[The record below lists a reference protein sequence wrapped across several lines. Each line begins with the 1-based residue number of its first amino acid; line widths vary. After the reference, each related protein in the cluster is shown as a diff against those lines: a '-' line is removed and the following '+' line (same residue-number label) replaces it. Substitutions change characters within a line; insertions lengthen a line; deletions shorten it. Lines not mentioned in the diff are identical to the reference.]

1 MKKVLVTGA
10 YGFLG
15 KYLIKE
21 LLDNG
26 YSVVA
31 FGRKKEELDKLK
43 PM

>member
-26 YSVVA
+26 YSVIA
-31 FGRKKEELDKLK
+31 FGRKRKVKSK
-43 PM
+43 KRK